1 MRFLQSTWGL
11 VLLGIILYVG
21 TTAGVIYKHR
31 KELFVARVPERVA
44 VEAPPVLW
52 SFKFQ
57 EIENLFD
64 DLKAQRK
71 RLEERELELEKAG
84 AQLASEKKE
93 LAQMRSEIEALR
105 KEISDTI
112 IEIQER
118 EYKNL
123 KSLAQTYSNV
133 SPQAAVTIF
142 SEMDE
147 AMAVKILSLMKA
159 DKVGAIFQEM
169 AKNAAKDAELAKRAV
184 RLSDRLRL
192 LKPLQKES
200 SQL

>member
-1 MRFLQSTWGL
+1 MRFLKSGWGL
-11 VLLGIILYVG
+11 GGLAVILSLG

-31 KELFVARVPERVA
+31 NELSVAQVPERVV

-57 EIENLFD
+57 DIENLFD

-71 RLEERELELEKAG
+71 RLEEREVELEKAG
-84 AQLASEKKE
+84 AQLASEKSE
-93 LAQMRSEIEALR
+93 LNKMRSEIELLR
-105 KEISDTI
+105 KELSDAI
-112 IEIQER
+112 IQVQEQ

-142 SEMDE
+142 SEMDD

-159 DKVGAIFQEM
+159 DKVGGIFQEM
-169 AKNAAKDAELAKRAV
+169 AKHATKDAEVAKRAA

-192 LKPLQKES
+192 LKPLPKES
-200 SQL
+200 SSL